1 MSVRRTCMA
10 RSLRAASSACTR
22 TSARNE
28 RQLRPAQRR
37 AVCMPMYTH
46 IHFFR
51 IGTAARPCLPDKRDR
66 RMLDAFDRSSCFAP
80 GDGKTRSAHVD
91 WGMGFVR
98 SETACVALGAF
109 TAARHGLGASF
120 ARFGS
125 PFARI
130 PRRIAASLQSA
141 PCPSVH
147 RYRVSA
153 IKLRSARVG
162 ARGGLYD

>member
-37 AVCMPMYTH
+37 AACMPMYTH

-51 IGTAARPCLPDKRDR
+51 IGTAALPCLPAKRDG

-91 WGMGFVR
+91 WGMGFVQ
-98 SETACVALGAF
+98 SETACVAGAF
-109 TAARHGLGASF
+109 TNARHGLGASF

-125 PFARI
+125 PFASI
-130 PRRIAASLQSA
+130 PRRGAASMQCA

-147 RYRVSA
+147 RYGVSA
-153 IKLRSARVG
+153 INPRSARIR
-162 ARGGLYD
+162 ARGRLYD